1 MSERRAAEIWI
12 GGTIQPELV
21 NELCAAI
28 RGEQLSLAWGDAVF
42 EPRDA
47 DELLEGLGGLDG
59 VDVLYF
65 CDDRAAWG
73 QFAELEEFL
82 RKRGLPY
89 DRRTGASDCYD
100 GAIAQFCPGQKLAET
115 TTNANGYPVADADA
129 VEKAWQVLTKAQQAL
144 EQGKSVRSQLG
155 RATKLLAG
163 ALPPDLPPLPPFA
176 IQSGKPK
183 RASRSGAGRQS

>member
-12 GGTIQPELV
+12 GGTIQAELV

-28 RGEQLSLAWGDAVF
+28 RGEQLSLAWGDAIF

-47 DELLEGLGGLDG
+47 DELLEGLDG
-59 VDVLYF
+59 VEVLYF

-73 QFAELEEFL
+73 QFAELEEYL
-82 RKRGLPY
+82 RKRRLPY

-100 GAIAQFCPGQKLAET
+100 GAIAQFRPGKKLSEM
-115 TTNANGYPVADADA
+115 TTNANGYPVADADK
-129 VEKAWQVLTKAQQAL
+129 VEKAWRLLTKAQEAL
-144 EQGKSVRSQLG
+144 KQGRSVRSQLSQ
-155 RATKLLAG
+155 ATKLLAG

-176 IQSGKPK
+176 IASGKLK
-183 RASRSGAGRQS
+183 RVSHSGAGTQP